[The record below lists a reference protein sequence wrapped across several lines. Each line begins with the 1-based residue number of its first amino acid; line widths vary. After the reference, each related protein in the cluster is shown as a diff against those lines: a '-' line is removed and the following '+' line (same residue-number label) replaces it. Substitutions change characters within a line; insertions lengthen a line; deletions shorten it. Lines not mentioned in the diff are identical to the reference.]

1 MLPDHKI
8 HASNRPYFHIDFKH
22 DIEFL
27 RVIHV
32 RLIFKIFMQLS
43 FVSKYLVISN
53 NLVNHIGVLQ
63 FVEMTLNNI
72 IKKNTSN
79 EKAKSSF

>member
-8 HASNRPYFHIDFKH
+8 HASNRPYFHIDFKN

-32 RLIFKIFMQLS
+32 RLIFKIFIILS
-43 FVSKYLVISN
+43 FVSKYFGLRIEVSESIRRN
-53 NLVNHIGVLQ
+53 E
-63 FVEMTLNNI
+63 FKNI
-72 IKKNTSN
+72 FKNMY
-79 EKAKSSF
+79 

>member
-8 HASNRPYFHIDFKH
+8 HASNRPYFHIDFKN

-32 RLIFKIFMQLS
+32 RLIFKIFIMLS
-43 FVSKYLVISN
+43 FVSKYLVLRNDVSIRRN
-53 NLVNHIGVLQ
+53 DFKKYNK
-63 FVEMTLNNI
+63 NI
-72 IKKNTSN
+72 HQMRKLSHHS
-79 EKAKSSF
+79 E